1 MGTLRDYFESDNK
14 DLSIQRSSFAFSS
27 EGIKTPNTTI
37 ICRIHLSAEA
47 HSKFITL
54 YSEKAVNFKA
64 LLKHLENDNL
74 RNCDVF
80 SLLGNS
86 INKITVGKN
95 DSDPVSVEDLVF
107 TKKIII
113 YVNLKLT
120 DEQKKVL
127 IAHGQQQGL
136 KLEVRDIEYAE
147 KKSITEKPLAFISH
161 AKSDGREFAIKLAN
175 GLTKLGCP
183 VWFDEY
189 SMTIGDNLLESIE
202 KGLKE
207 TDKCIFILTPDFLA
221 NEGWCKHEFNT
232 ASMKQIFEKKDVILP
247 IWHGVTQEQVYD
259 YSAALYNKLGR
270 PSTIGVDKIAQ
281 EISKLLLNPKP
292 I

>member
-1 MGTLRDYFESDNK
+1 
-14 DLSIQRSSFAFSS
+14 
-27 EGIKTPNTTI
+27 
-37 ICRIHLSAEA
+37 
-47 HSKFITL
+47 
-54 YSEKAVNFKA
+54 
-64 LLKHLENDNL
+64 
-74 RNCDVF
+74 
-80 SLLGNS
+80 
-86 INKITVGKN
+86 
-95 DSDPVSVEDLVF
+95 
-107 TKKIII
+107 
-113 YVNLKLT
+113 
-120 DEQKKVL
+120 
-127 IAHGQQQGL
+127 
-136 KLEVRDIEYAE
+136 
-147 KKSITEKPLAFISH
+147 
-161 AKSDGREFAIKLAN
+161 
-175 GLTKLGCP
+175 
-183 VWFDEY
+183 
-189 SMTIGDNLLESIE
+189 MTIGDNLLESIE